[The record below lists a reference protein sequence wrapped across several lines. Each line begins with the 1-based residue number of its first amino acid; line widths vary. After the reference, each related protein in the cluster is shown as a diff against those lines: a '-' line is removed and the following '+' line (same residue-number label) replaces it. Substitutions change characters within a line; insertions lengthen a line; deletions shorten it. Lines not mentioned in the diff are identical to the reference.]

1 MQAAVNCASFGRLL
15 IIGVLTS
22 VAAWERDIIRERTM
36 SGLHAARAS
45 GKLLE
50 RRHAMSPAG
59 RQEAIRAIKGGE
71 AVRSI
76 ARRYGVAPR
85 TIYRLIE
92 ATTETMEP
100 EKAA

>member
-15 IIGVLTS
+15 IIGVLAS

-36 SGLHAARAS
+36 SGLHAARGS
-45 GKLLE
+45 GKFLG

-59 RQEAIRAIKGGE
+59 RQEAIKGGE
-71 AVRSI
+71 AVRSV
-76 ARRYGVAPR
+76 ARRYGVASR

-92 ATTETMEP
+92 ATTETMQP
-100 EKAA
+100 GKAA